1 MSTARIVQRPIIV
14 DKSGKTV
21 SPELVKM
28 PNEAWLQKLLPTCPE
43 ILPTAEID
51 SRYAKL
57 FYIAR
62 EVATESTK
70 IGKGHIDI
78 LYLSTNGNLVIVETK
93 LYRNPESSRQVI
105 GQVLDYAVSLH
116 DTKQWNW
123 DKLESIYK
131 GKDLYSD
138 IKRKYPEITSKE
150 NFIEKVNESIRQADF
165 LMMIV
170 GDAIRPSADKIAEFI
185 NSPIDMHHRL
195 ALCELTTYKI
205 ADKFL
210 IVPRLTTSTN
220 ILERA
225 VITIKDSK
233 IIATETKNP
242 HPAATE
248 YKYFQIPME
257 DFIAEFTTHNP
268 KITPDMLSAFFDA
281 LHSAGFST
289 KTATK
294 QVSIGIPGAVSLF
307 QLSTDSMWFTPS
319 KLQATLKGPKAK
331 PALSYLLESLKDFLI
346 KGQNPYKVMN
356 KFYRLDFS
364 VINARRPA
372 FISTLSKF
380 KELLYS
386 NN

>member
-21 SPELVKM
+21 SPEPVKM
-28 PNEAWLQKLLPTCPE
+28 PNEAWLQKLLSTCPDV
-43 ILPTAEID
+43 LPTAEID
-51 SRYAKL
+51 SKYSQL
-57 FYIAR
+57 FYIAS

-70 IGKGHIDI
+70 TGKGHIDI

-116 DTKQWNW
+116 DTNQWNW
-123 DKLESIYK
+123 DKLNQIYH
-131 GKDLYSD
+131 GKDLYND
-138 IKRKYPEITSKE
+138 IKRKYPNIPSKE
-150 NFIEKVNESIRQADF
+150 VFIDLVNDSIRRADF
-165 LMMIV
+165 LMMII
-170 GDAIRPSADKIAEFI
+170 GDTIRPSADKIAEFI

-195 ALCELTTYKI
+195 ALCELTTYQI

-210 IVPRLTTSTN
+210 IVPRLTTSTK

-331 PALSYLLESLKDFLI
+331 PALSYLLESLKEFLI
-346 KGQNPYKVMN
+346 KGQTPYKVMN
-356 KFYRLDFS
+356 KFYRLDFA
-364 VINARRPA
+364 VINAQRPA

>member
-28 PNEAWLQKLLPTCPE
+28 PNEAWLQKLLPTCPD

-51 SRYAKL
+51 SKYSQL
-57 FYIAR
+57 FYIAS

-70 IGKGHIDI
+70 TGKGHIDI
-78 LYLSTNGNLVIVETK
+78 LYVSTNGNLVIVETK

-116 DTKQWNW
+116 DTNQWNW
-123 DKLESIYK
+123 DKLNQIYH
-131 GKDLYSD
+131 GKDLYND
-138 IKRKYPEITSKE
+138 IKRKYPNIPSKE
-150 NFIEKVNESIRQADF
+150 VFIDLVNDSIRRADF
-165 LMMIV
+165 LMMII
-170 GDAIRPSADKIAEFI
+170 GDTIRPSADKIAEFI

-210 IVPRLTTSTN
+210 IVPRLTTSTK

-242 HPAATE
+242 HPAASE

-294 QVSIGIPGAVSLF
+294 QVSIGIPGAASLF

-331 PALSYLLESLKDFLI
+331 PALSYLLESLKEFLI
-346 KGQNPYKVMN
+346 KGQTPYKVMN

-364 VINARRPA
+364 VINTKRTE
-372 FISTLSKF
+372 FISALSKF
-380 KELLYS
+380 KEIV
-386 NN
+386 

>member
-1 MSTARIVQRPIIV
+1 MSTARIVQQPIII

-21 SPELVKM
+21 FPELVKM
-28 PNEAWLQKLLPTCPE
+28 PSEAWLQKLLPTCPE

-57 FYIAR
+57 FYIAS

-150 NFIEKVNESIRQADF
+150 NFIEKANESIRQADF

-195 ALCELTTYKI
+195 ALCELTTYKM

-210 IVPRLTTSTN
+210 VVPRLTTSTN

-225 VITIKDSK
+225 VITLKDSK
-233 IIATETKNP
+233 IIATETKQQQ
-242 HPAATE
+242 ATESE
-248 YKYFQIPME
+248 YKYFQISME
-257 DFIAEFTTHNP
+257 DFISDFTNKNTQ
-268 KITPDMLSAFFDA
+268 ITPDMLSAFFDA

-294 QVSIGIPGAVSLF
+294 QVSIGIPGVVSLF
-307 QLSTDSMWFTPS
+307 QISTDSIWFTPS
-319 KLQATLKGPKAK
+319 KLQATLKSPKAK

-364 VINARRPA
+364 VINTKRTE
-372 FISTLSKF
+372 FISALSKF
-380 KELLYS
+380 KEIV
-386 NN
+386 

>member
-1 MSTARIVQRPIIV
+1 MSTARIVQQPIII

-21 SPELVKM
+21 FPELVKM
-28 PNEAWLQKLLPTCPE
+28 PSEAWLQKLLPTCPE

-116 DTKQWNW
+116 DTNQWNW
-123 DKLESIYK
+123 DKLNQIYH
-131 GKDLYSD
+131 GKDLYND
-138 IKRKYPEITSKE
+138 IKRKYPNIPSKE
-150 NFIEKVNESIRQADF
+150 VFIDLVNDSIRRADF
-165 LMMIV
+165 LMMII
-170 GDAIRPSADKIAEFI
+170 GDTIRPSADKIAEFI

-210 IVPRLTTSTN
+210 IVPRLTTSTK

-233 IIATETKNP
+233 IIATETKTPPPPPLNIN
-242 HPAATE
+242 TFR
-248 YKYFQIPME
+248 YLW
-257 DFIAEFTTHNP
+257 
-268 KITPDMLSAFFDA
+268 KIL
-281 LHSAGFST
+281 
-289 KTATK
+289 
-294 QVSIGIPGAVSLF
+294 
-307 QLSTDSMWFTPS
+307 
-319 KLQATLKGPKAK
+319 
-331 PALSYLLESLKDFLI
+331 
-346 KGQNPYKVMN
+346 
-356 KFYRLDFS
+356 
-364 VINARRPA
+364 
-372 FISTLSKF
+372 
-380 KELLYS
+380 
-386 NN
+386 

>member
-28 PNEAWLQKLLPTCPE
+28 PNEAWLQKLLPTCPD

-51 SRYAKL
+51 SKYSQL
-57 FYIAR
+57 FYIAS
-62 EVATESTK
+62 EVTTESTK

-116 DTKQWNW
+116 DTNQWNW
-123 DKLESIYK
+123 DKLNQIYH
-131 GKDLYSD
+131 GKDLYND
-138 IKRKYPEITSKE
+138 IKRKYPNIPSKE
-150 NFIEKVNESIRQADF
+150 VFIDLVNDSIRRADF
-165 LMMIV
+165 LMMII
-170 GDAIRPSADKIAEFI
+170 GDTIRPSADKIAEFI

-319 KLQATLKGPKAK
+319 KLQAILKGPKAK

-356 KFYRLDFS
+356 KFYRLDFA